1 MQSNRGRR
9 DFAVVRTLGSAREA
23 ELERLPHLQR
33 VWFNSKNSAV
43 RDEKSGACMSRPEFQ
58 RQNGRKL
65 CRNIFRCLNIVQKV
79 QRAS

>member
-23 ELERLPHLQR
+23 ELERLPHLQGFGSIR
-33 VWFNSKNSAV
+33 RTARFATRRAAPAGAV
-43 RDEKSGACMSRPEFQ
+43 LSFQ